1 MRINNATNL
10 LHQRTWVRCFLLIW
24 LAGFNID
31 FHFEH
36 FFLSLEP
43 LFWSFDLFRVW
54 VCIVFRYLTKTTQNL
69 DAYSMA
75 VSISRPLKPLS
86 NTLALLSSFL
96 TKSVIEGFLLV
107 LPATEVPPIGW
118 QGGFVRDCGGQS
130 HERVFCPKPGLINF
144 RPSPYIATIATSQT
158 TFHRGYSVNISPFPA
173 QEKGRVMVT
182 IFGLKPILPLL

>member
-118 QGGFVRDCGGQS
+118 QGGLYVIVVDNHMNVYFAQNQALSISAHRLIS
-130 HERVFCPKPGLINF
+130 LLSPRPKLRFTVGT
-144 RPSPYIATIATSQT
+144 R
-158 TFHRGYSVNISPFPA
+158 
-173 QEKGRVMVT
+173 
-182 IFGLKPILPLL
+182 